1 MVTRNLCTCSEEDKI
16 DGLCGAFETGNVYIM
31 TGDNVSPGPNCQIS
45 NSGVSWDSYYIGEDS
60 YLSFTVDVSELSDY
74 TGRINGVRFDA
85 QNVDITTPGAN
96 TFDVC
101 FIAFFASEEDA
112 EAYFMSYIEG
122 LGYVPETEPT
132 SEQTTAEQTEVTSSV
147 EDGQTTAKD
156 DEQST
161 ADDLVPEPA
170 VKNGCGSVVGFGAA
184 TVVAVVSVV
193 GAVAFRK
200 KED

>member
-1 MVTRNLCTCSEEDKI
+1 
-16 DGLCGAFETGNVYIM
+16 
-31 TGDNVSPGPNCQIS
+31 
-45 NSGVSWDSYYIGEDS
+45 
-60 YLSFTVDVSELSDY
+60 
-74 TGRINGVRFDA
+74 
-85 QNVDITTPGAN
+85 
-96 TFDVC
+96 
-101 FIAFFASEEDA
+101 
-112 EAYFMSYIEG
+112 MSYIEG